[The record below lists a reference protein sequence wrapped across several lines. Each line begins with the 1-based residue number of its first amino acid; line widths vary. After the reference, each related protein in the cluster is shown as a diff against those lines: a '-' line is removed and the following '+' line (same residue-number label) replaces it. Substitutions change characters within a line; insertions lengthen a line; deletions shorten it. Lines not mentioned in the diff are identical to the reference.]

1 MGTVLEHTTLYQTIN
16 EIVQFLVHSER
27 YRYLFGEVPF
37 NLSPRHVI
45 PNTLRYMMVANML
58 VYDTVAYDGTLPYIR
73 THSPKGQF
81 VCL

>member
-1 MGTVLEHTTLYQTIN
+1 MGAVLEHTTLYQTIN
-16 EIVQFLVHSER
+16 EIVQFLVHGEG

-45 PNTLRYMMVANML
+45 ANTLRYMMVANML

-73 THSPKGQF
+73 THHPKGQF